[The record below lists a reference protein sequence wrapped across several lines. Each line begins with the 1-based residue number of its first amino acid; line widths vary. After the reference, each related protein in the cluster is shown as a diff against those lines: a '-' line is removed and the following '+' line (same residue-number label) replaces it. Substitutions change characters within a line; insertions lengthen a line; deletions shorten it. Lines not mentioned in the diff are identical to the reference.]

1 MYLNDLADGLSSN
14 AKLFAD
20 HTSLFSVACNAN
32 NTANKLN
39 SDLEKNNKW
48 ANQRKISFNPHPSRQ
63 AQEVIFSRKTK
74 KNTIRLWLLSTI
86 MYWKL
91 ILKSI

>member
-63 AQEVIFSRKTK
+63 AQEVIFSKKTK
-74 KNTIRLWLLSTI
+74 KEYHPPMAFINNNVLETNS
-86 MYWKL
+86 
-91 ILKSI
+91 